1 MTIAH
6 TARDLIDD
14 WPFSLGKSPF
24 HIKGVA
30 YKGTLKSI
38 SKDSGSGMNRVL
50 ERIGDERPE
59 LSKFIDGPFLAS
71 SMYDVFGLPL
81 FTFYVAEVLGRN
93 FKAHVYRISRAQ
105 LEADLSGVYRFL
117 LKMVSP
123 ERVLKQIVLVTNQY
137 FDFGEMELLESKKKS
152 AIMVRRDFPLMLL
165 PWYEDVATGYGEVAL
180 ERAGAKDP
188 KVLCRVEK
196 RGAKVHSLEAGDLYL
211 DVAWR

>member
-1 MTIAH
+1 MMPKNTI
-6 TARDLIDD
+6 RDLIDK
-14 WPFSLGKSPF
+14 WPFALGESPF

-30 YKGTLKSI
+30 YKGTLESI
-38 SKDSGSGMNRVL
+38 SKDSGSRLSGVKD
-50 ERIGDERPE
+50 RIADERPE

-71 SMYDVFGLPL
+71 SKYDVFGLPL
-81 FTFYVAEVLGRN
+81 FTFYVAQELGRD

-117 LKMVSP
+117 LKLASP

-152 AIMVRRDFPLMLL
+152 ATMVRRDFPLLLL
-165 PWYEDVATGYGEVAL
+165 PWYEDVAKGYGEVAL

-188 KVLCRVEK
+188 KVLCRVEE
-196 RGAKVHSLEAGDLYL
+196 RGAKIHSLEAGDLYL
-211 DVAWR
+211 DASWR